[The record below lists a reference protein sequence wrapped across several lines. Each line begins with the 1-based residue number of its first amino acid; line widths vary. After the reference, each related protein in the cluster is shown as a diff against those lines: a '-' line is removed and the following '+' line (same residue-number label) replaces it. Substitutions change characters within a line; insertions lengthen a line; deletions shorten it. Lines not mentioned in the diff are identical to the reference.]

1 MPTVTSAEILT
12 PVRADM
18 EILSHN
24 LKSIVGKRHP
34 LLMAAAQQ
42 IFGAG
47 GKKLRPAIVL
57 LMARATAKLAGLRCA
72 WVVACTYC

>member
-1 MPTVTSAEILT
+1 MSSADILS
-12 PVRADM
+12 PVREDM
-18 EILSHN
+18 ELLAHN

-72 WVVACTYC
+72 LMQMHVLG